1 MNEKMLPLL
10 KWAGGKRKIARKI
23 IDLIDHDL
31 QDGTY
36 FEPFLGGG
44 AVLFEL
50 APNKAVCFD
59 YNRDLIEFYNVVK
72 SKPEK
77 LIRVLDKKYKN
88 QNDRDFYYE
97 TRELDRDEENFKRMG
112 DVERAAR
119 FMYLNKTCYNG
130 LWRVNSNGY
139 NNVPFGRY
147 VNPKILDEDG
157 IRLAS
162 RYFNENHIT
171 FYNSDFSDVLEHAKK
186 GDLIYFDPP
195 YDVEEKQS
203 EFVSYTKNG
212 FSRDDQIRLK
222 NVCDKL
228 VERGAV
234 VAISNSKTKFI
245 QELFKGKNYK
255 YYTINDNIKVRRVIA
270 SNVNSRKLIEEV
282 LIIGRLKWEIEPFHK
297 QTI

>member
-50 APNKAVCFD
+50 LPNKAVCFD

-222 NVCDKL
+222 NVCDEL

-282 LIIGRLKWEIEPFHK
+282 LIIGRLK
-297 QTI
+297 

>member
-50 APNKAVCFD
+50 LPNKAVCFD

-222 NVCDKL
+222 NVCDEL
-228 VERGAV
+228 VERGA
-234 VAISNSKTKFI
+234 
-245 QELFKGKNYK
+245 E
-255 YYTINDNIKVRRVIA
+255 
-270 SNVNSRKLIEEV
+270 
-282 LIIGRLKWEIEPFHK
+282 IGRA
-297 QTI
+297 

>member
-50 APNKAVCFD
+50 LPNKAVCFD

-77 LIRVLDKKYKN
+77 LIRVLEKKYKN

-157 IRLAS
+157 IQLAS
-162 RYFNENHIT
+162 RYFNENNIT
-171 FYNSDFSDVLEHAKK
+171 FYNSDFSDVLKYANK

-222 NVCDKL
+222 NICDEL
-228 VERGAV
+228 VEMGAV